1 MYSDQVSPLGATP
14 KALAVSPRNP
24 ATAVAITAKAM
35 VVLDAGRVSATV
47 PLTFPASC
55 VSISPDGVTV
65 AVGADDNKVK
75 S

>member
-1 MYSDQVSPLGATP
+1 
-14 KALAVSPRNP
+14 
-24 ATAVAITAKAM
+24 M

-65 AVGADDNKVK
+65 AVGADDNKVN